1 VFRDGEFIEHLER
14 VVAPRTICPQTPASS
29 RMPTFERGPRLDR
42 EFRRLSPELQQAFV
56 AALRLFIDAL
66 RFATS
71 DVPAATSG
79 QARAGRDRRVEMTFA
94 ADGRATFEYGSE
106 RTPGDPHVIWR
117 RIGGHEILREP

>member
-1 VFRDGEFIEHLER
+1 
-14 VVAPRTICPQTPASS
+14 
-29 RMPTFERGPRLDR
+29 MPTFERGPRLDR

-66 RFATS
+66 RLRPPTFPPQLRVKRVRGATG
-71 DVPAATSG
+71 VW
-79 QARAGRDRRVEMTFA
+79 EMTFA